1 MPNHYEIL
9 TTRSLSAG
17 STFATHTP
25 HTSAFN
31 TVHIIAAVI
40 GIIGACVVGITIFI
54 LCRRRRRRRNAKN
67 ESNRDIEK
75 RHIQE
80 VATLASTATIN
91 QRFDQF
97 ASDFE
102 RNNTPPP
109 HIEQPKPAILHI
121 EDTSPM
127 MQQYRLQLKLLQ
139 QRQSPQQH
147 RQHPSDASSST
158 VVSNTAPPP
167 PYQP

>member
-1 MPNHYEIL
+1 MSNHHGL
-9 TTRSLSAG
+9 LASRSLSAG
-17 STFATHTP
+17 STFATHAP

-40 GIIGACVVGITIFI
+40 GIVGACLVGITIFI
-54 LCRRRRRRRNAKN
+54 LCRRKRRNAKQVN
-67 ESNRDIEK
+67 KDIEK
-75 RHIQE
+75 SHVQE
-80 VATLASTATIN
+80 AASASTDTIH

-109 HIEQPKPAILHI
+109 PHVEQPKSAILHI
-121 EDTSPM
+121 EDASPM

-139 QRQSPQQH
+139 QRQQQH
-147 RQHPSDASSST
+147 RQNPSDASSST

>member
-1 MPNHYEIL
+1 MSNHHEL
-9 TTRSLSAG
+9 LATRSLSAG

-40 GIIGACVVGITIFI
+40 GIVGACLVGITIFI
-54 LCRRRRRRRNAKN
+54 LCRRKRRNAKQVN
-67 ESNRDIEK
+67 KDIEK
-75 RHIQE
+75 SHVQE
-80 VATLASTATIN
+80 AASASTDTIH

-109 HIEQPKPAILHI
+109 HVEQPKPAILHI
-121 EDTSPM
+121 EDSSPM

-139 QRQSPQQH
+139 QRQQQH
-147 RQHPSDASSST
+147 RQNPSDASSST